1 MKNQTQAL
9 EYASVLQYCKAVRL
23 PTVGTNF
30 VPLSEQTDCLSGSIA
45 GGVPVKVCSMTRLS
59 CFYIMLAVLL
69 SWHGEAQ
76 TTAVTRFPA
85 DKAMGVNPDTHLVL
99 TFASAPRLGKS
110 GQIRIYDA
118 ADHQLVDTLDLGIP
132 AGPDPT
138 HRIAVAPAPTLVANS
153 NIPTSPTT
161 TTPAVRTTPAD
172 LHKYQ
177 LTTIGGLP
185 DFHFYPVILHGNA
198 ATIYPHN
205 NVLHYHHKYIVQVDA
220 GVLIPATGTFAGFT
234 TDYAWTFTT
243 KAAAP
248 AANATRVVVAADG
261 SGDFNTVQGAVDF
274 VPDNP
279 PQRVTIF
286 IKNGTYEEIV
296 FFRNK
301 SNLTIRGENRDKV
314 QVGYGN
320 NSAFNPPMPG
330 PSRRCAFSA
339 YDSTGIELINFSVNN
354 YAHGQAEGL
363 LISGSKN
370 IVSHMNI
377 KGSGDALNLRGS
389 VYLTDSRIIGDG
401 DTILGVG
408 PAFFNHCEIQS
419 IGPFMWIRNTD
430 ANHGNVFLNS
440 TFIAIAQPLP
450 WTQTPVS
457 TPQSASSASTPQ
469 SVPLARAPV
478 ATVLARLPNNHGLN
492 YPYAEAVL
500 INCHLKDVSAIG
512 WGPID
517 DDTIHLHLW
526 EFNSTDLD
534 GRPVDTAQ
542 RHPVSRQLTMPQD
555 VQTISNYSDPAFV
568 LSGWTPV
575 VEK

>member
-1 MKNQTQAL
+1 MRL
-9 EYASVLQYCKAVRL
+9 CSLSHLSCSVLL
-23 PTVGTNF
+23 
-30 VPLSEQTDCLSGSIA
+30 
-45 GGVPVKVCSMTRLS
+45 
-59 CFYIMLAVLL
+59 LALFTPR
-69 SWHGEAQ
+69 HGEAQ
-76 TTAVTRFPA
+76 TTAVTRFPVNEA
-85 DKAMGVNPDTHLVL
+85 VGINPDTHLVL
-99 TFASAPRLGKS
+99 TFSTPPTLGKS
-110 GQIRIYDA
+110 GQIRVYDA
-118 ADHQLVDTLDLGIP
+118 AGHQLVDTLDLGIP
-132 AGPDPT
+132 AGPDPSR
-138 HRIAVAPAPTLVANS
+138 RITAAPAQTPVADS
-153 NIPTSPTT
+153 AAPASPTT

-172 LHKYQ
+172 LHNYQ
-177 LTTIGGLP
+177 LTTIGGLA
-185 DFHFYPVILHGNA
+185 DFHFYPVILHGNV

-205 NVLHYHHKYIVQVDA
+205 NALHYHHKYIVQIDA
-220 GVLIPATGTFAGFT
+220 GVLTPASGTFAGFT
-234 TDYAWTFTT
+234 TDTAWTFTT

-248 AANATRVVVAADG
+248 AANTTRVVVAADG
-261 SGDFNTVQGAVDF
+261 SGDFNTIEGAVDF

-301 SNLTIRGENRDKV
+301 TNLTFLGEDRDKV

-339 YDSTGIELINFSVNN
+339 YDSTGIEFINFSVSN
-354 YAHGQAEGL
+354 YYTGQAEGL

-377 KGSGDALNLRGS
+377 KGSGDALNLRGP

-408 PAFFNHCEIQS
+408 PAFFNHCELQS
-419 IGPFMWIRNTD
+419 MGPYMWIRNTD

-440 TFIAIAQPLP
+440 TFITRERPAPPPQAQSPAP
-450 WTQTPVS
+450 TNTPAR
-457 TPQSASSASTPQ
+457 TPMGA
-469 SVPLARAPV
+469 
-478 ATVLARLPNNHGLN
+478 VLARLPNNHGLN

-500 INCHLKDVSAIG
+500 INCHLKGIPAIG

-517 DDTIHLHLW
+517 DDTSHLHLW

-534 GRPVDTAQ
+534 GHPIDTTQ
-542 RHPVSRQLTMPQD
+542 RHPVSKQLTTPQD
-555 VQTISNYSDPAFV
+555 AQTIANYSDPAFV
-568 LSGWTPV
+568 LGGWAPV
-575 VEK
+575 VDH